1 MIFDGKQLA
10 NKILDSIKKE
20 TNSWPQK
27 PNLAVISFGDEKNNS
42 SYIVQKRKTAESLGF
57 GFNDYNYSKDDFSKA
72 REYLNKI
79 VKMESVSAVV
89 VQMPLPAEIN
99 NSILNVIPP
108 EKDPD
113 LLCDRS
119 VGAFF
124 NGHSLVNPPTA
135 EAILDVLKE
144 SNIVITGKKVALFG
158 YGRLVGRF
166 LVPMLIKEGAT
177 IAVIDKDTPKEDA
190 KHISLGSDII
200 ISAVGEANLIK
211 SDMVKDGSVVIDAGF
226 SILDGNI
233 VGDVDL
239 ESVKDKIS
247 LITPVPGGVG
257 PITVARLFS
266 NVAKLFKYSTKFKN

>member
-99 NSILNVIPP
+99 NSILNVILP

-124 NGHSLVNPPTA
+124 NGHSLINPPTA
-135 EAILDVLKE
+135 EAILDVFKE
-144 SNIVITGKKVALFG
+144 ENISLLGKKVALFG

-177 IAVIDKDTPKEDA
+177 VAVIDKDTPKEDA
-190 KHISLGSDII
+190 KHISLCSDII